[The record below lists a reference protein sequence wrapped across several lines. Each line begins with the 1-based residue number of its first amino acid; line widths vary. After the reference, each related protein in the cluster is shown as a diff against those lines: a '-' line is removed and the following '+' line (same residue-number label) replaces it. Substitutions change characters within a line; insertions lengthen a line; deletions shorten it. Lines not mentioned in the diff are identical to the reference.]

1 MKNAAL
7 LLLPFALCAVH
18 CAEPTSP
25 DPGGRTDPA
34 GAEEDAPPA
43 PTGSPGEG
51 AHAGE
56 RPAPSAASET
66 DAMSGL
72 GTWAGRG
79 VSHDRAGEPL
89 GAFEI
94 SLERREVGA
103 IVRTEGTVTLAD
115 GRRIPF
121 WQELEPG
128 NRGFR
133 LRSGH
138 GEGGGRCFGNA
149 MCQTY
154 EVKGEHAVATTIAM
168 DGPGSI
174 RVLVTELS
182 RGVAVRFAEQA
193 LHKIR

>member
-1 MKNAAL
+1 MKTPAL

-25 DPGGRTDPA
+25 DLPPAEPPGT
-34 GAEEDAPPA
+34 EEDAPPA
-43 PTGSPGEG
+43 STGSPREG
-51 AHAGE
+51 RGPGG
-56 RPAPSAASET
+56 RPATAGASET
-66 DAMSGL
+66 EAMRGL
-72 GTWAGRG
+72 GTWEGRG

-94 SLERREVGA
+94 SLERRAVGA

-128 NRGFR
+128 KRGFR

-138 GEGGGRCFGNA
+138 GEGGGRCFGNG

-154 EVKGEHAVATTIAM
+154 EVKDDSAVATTIAM
-168 DGPGSI
+168 DGPASI
-174 RVLVTELS
+174 RVLVTELE
-182 RGVAVRFAEQA
+182 RGVAVRFAEQS
-193 LHKIR
+193 LQKTQ